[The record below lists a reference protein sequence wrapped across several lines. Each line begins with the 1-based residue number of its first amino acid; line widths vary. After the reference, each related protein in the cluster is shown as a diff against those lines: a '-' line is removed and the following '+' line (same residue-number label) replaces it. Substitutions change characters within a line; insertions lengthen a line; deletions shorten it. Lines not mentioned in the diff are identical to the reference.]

1 MKRSV
6 LRVISVVLCL
16 VLAFGVAG
24 IRESSASDTYQ
35 ANDAVDGLANGYYRI
50 KAVKNG
56 KYLLGNR
63 AGYEAQAATADK
75 AMVFYFKPSD
85 LGEFI
90 LYDRDSKYLTVNAFN
105 AIVRTDGLG
114 DNIKWEIREREAGK
128 FTIFNTVKRNM
139 SAFREHP

>member
-24 IRESSASDTYQ
+24 VRESSAAGSYSD
-35 ANDAVDGLANGYYRI
+35 DAVYDLANGYYRI

-75 AMVFYFKPSD
+75 AMVFYFKPAD
-85 LGEFI
+85 LGVYI
-90 LYDRDSKYLTVNAFN
+90 LYDRDSKYLTVNA
-105 AIVRTDGLG
+105 
-114 DNIKWEIREREAGK
+114 
-128 FTIFNTVKRNM
+128 
-139 SAFREHP
+139 